1 MNKTSPLDTLT
12 ILGLG
17 RKMDKIKKLA
27 NKAIYKAENI
37 EYYDAELL
45 YSGALE
51 DMTDEQMVY
60 DEGHQEGYKQAMID
74 ILDIVDPHRDM
85 FKEILINDKLT
96 K

>member
-17 RKMDKIKKLA
+17 RKMDELKKLA
-27 NKAIYKAENI
+27 NQLMEMGDDSQYQC
-37 EYYDAELL
+37 
-45 YSGALE
+45 G
-51 DMTDEQMVY
+51 
-60 DEGHQEGYKQAMID
+60 ID

-85 FKEILINDKLT
+85 FKGILINDKLT